1 MYSLK
6 AVNDEN
12 NIEEARQIGRQLE
25 EIRDHIKSELEEV

>member
-12 NIEEARQIGRQLE
+12 NIQQARQIGRQLE
-25 EIRDHIKSELEEV
+25 GVRDHIIAELEEV